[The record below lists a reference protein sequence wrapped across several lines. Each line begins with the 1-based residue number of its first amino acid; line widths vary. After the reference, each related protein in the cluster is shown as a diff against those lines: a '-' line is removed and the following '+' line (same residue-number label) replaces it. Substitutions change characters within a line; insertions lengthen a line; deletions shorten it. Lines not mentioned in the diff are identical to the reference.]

1 VCIDFQE
8 KSGEFDW
15 DTKQQ
20 SLILGSFYWSYIL
33 IMVPGGLVAEKY
45 GGKLVYGGGNLVLC
59 LMGLAIPIAARI
71 NVTALI
77 FVRLVQGLAAVSS
90 LKFHAQ
96 WLYFNFIIFFLFYS
110 LFWSGIF

>member
-1 VCIDFQE
+1 VFIFLIDFQE
-8 KSGEFDW
+8 KVGEFDW

-90 LKFHAQ
+90 LKFHA
-96 WLYFNFIIFFLFYS
+96 LNAENYILIYFYF
-110 LFWSGIF
+110 